1 MSTEEAPER
10 EHPLLRIVKGDPTPE
25 EVAALVAVVSAMA
38 AGAAEA
44 ASKQARP
51 KPEWSAHHRK
61 LRGTHRHGPGAWRAS
76 APLTADGH
84 RSPTGPRLRL
94 AGPAEDPA
102 ERRALPRGGGQR
114 RRRVSSVAVTAPAD
128 YTLKLAQLKAVAV
141 AATEKRAIVIG
152 CDSVLALDGE
162 ILGKPASDD
171 EAIERWQQMRG
182 RAGVLHTGHCVIDTH
197 REVWL
202 ARSAATQVRFAHV
215 SDEEIEAYVATGEP
229 SAVAGAFT
237 LDGLGG
243 AFVSGVT
250 GDPHNVVGISLPL
263 LRLMLEELGFVWT
276 EFWELTVLGGQLTR
290 APHAARRARRRPGA

>member
-1 MSTEEAPER
+1 VLASASPARLKTLQNAGLSPE
-10 EHPLLRIVKGDPTPE
+10 V
-25 EVAALVAVVSAMA
+25 VVS
-38 AGAAEA
+38 GVDE
-44 ASKQARP
+44 STLEQ
-51 KPEWSAHHRK
+51 
-61 LRGTHRHGPGAWRAS
+61 T
-76 APLTADGH
+76 T
-84 RSPTGPRLRL
+84 
-94 AGPAEDPA
+94 PAE
-102 ERRALPRGGGQR
+102 
-114 RRRVSSVAVTAPAD
+114 

-141 AATEKRAIVIG
+141 AATQKRAIVIG

-162 ILGKPASDD
+162 ILGKPATHD
-171 EAIERWQQMRG
+171 EAIDRWKQMRG

-276 EFWELTVLGGQLTR
+276 EFWS
-290 APHAARRARRRPGA
+290 

>member
-1 MSTEEAPER
+1 MPSPPRLVLASASPARLKTLRNAGLSPE
-10 EHPLLRIVKGDPTPE
+10 V
-25 EVAALVAVVSAMA
+25 VVSGVDESKVEMTT
-38 AGAAEA
+38 AAE
-44 ASKQARP
+44 
-51 KPEWSAHHRK
+51 
-61 LRGTHRHGPGAWRAS
+61 
-76 APLTADGH
+76 
-84 RSPTGPRLRL
+84 
-94 AGPAEDPA
+94 
-102 ERRALPRGGGQR
+102 
-114 RRRVSSVAVTAPAD
+114 

-141 AATEKRAIVIG
+141 AATQKRAIVIG

-162 ILGKPASDD
+162 ILGKPAS
-171 EAIERWQQMRG
+171 EAEAVERWRRMRG

-229 SAVAGAFT
+229 AAVAGAFT

-263 LRLMLEELGFVWT
+263 LRLLFEELGFVWT
-276 EFWELTVLGGQLTR
+276 EFWSG
-290 APHAARRARRRPGA
+290 